1 MEEITFHVQGSAPE
15 PYVVRFSREE
25 NNIRAHCTCPAG
37 AVGQYC
43 KHRTRI
49 IEGSDEGIVS
59 GNESEVAKIVSW
71 LSGSDVETAL
81 NNVRDA
87 EERLE
92 NAKKELSAH
101 KKKLARALM
110 D

>member
-15 PYVVRFSREE
+15 PYVVRFSREG

-37 AVGQYC
+37 VVGQYC

-59 GNESEVAKIVSW
+59 GNENDVDKVATW
-71 LSGSDVETAL
+71 LPGSDVEAAL
-81 NNVRDA
+81 GAVRNA
-87 EERLE
+87 EDRLE
-92 NAKKELSAH
+92 TAKKEVAAS
-101 KKKLARALM
+101 KKKLARTLM

>member
-1 MEEITFHVQGSAPE
+1 MEEITFQVQGSAAE
-15 PYVVRFSREE
+15 PYAVRFSRKG

-59 GNESEVAKIVSW
+59 GNEKDVASVVAW
-71 LSGSDVETAL
+71 LPGSDVKAAL
-81 NNVRDA
+81 NDVRNA
-87 EERLE
+87 EDRLE
-92 NAKKELSAH
+92 AAKRELAAF
-101 KKKLARALM
+101 KKKLARSLM